1 MLTQSINRDV
11 CTRALVIV
19 LSAMAAATLVS
30 ELVKPAPQRVE
41 APAPKEEIVH
51 VSYSVDYVPTCSA
64 PVNLMR
70 PPGVDQCTGQARKP
84 GDASELQSS
93 IPLTFRK

>member
-1 MLTQSINRDV
+1 MLTQAIHHPV
-11 CTRALVIV
+11 CNKALLLV
-19 LSAMAAATLVS
+19 LGSVAVASVASL
-30 ELVKPAPQRVE
+30 LIKPRPQ
-41 APAPKEEIVH
+41 ADIQPPKDEIVH
-51 VSYSVDYVPTCSA
+51 VTYSVDYVPTCSV

-84 GDASELQSS
+84 ANGNELQSS